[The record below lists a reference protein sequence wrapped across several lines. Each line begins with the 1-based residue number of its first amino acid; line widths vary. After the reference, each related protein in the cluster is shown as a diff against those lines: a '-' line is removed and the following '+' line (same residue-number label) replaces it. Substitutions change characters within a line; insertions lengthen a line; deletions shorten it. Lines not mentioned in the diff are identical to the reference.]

1 MFFISNKIRVKKE
14 NEARLKRIN
23 NFEVRYITTR
33 DPTHYGESIIGKNC
47 VINILNNQFN
57 IVHDKKIEHDNN
69 VIFTHSIESLQAS
82 ELMSQN
88 GIILSYTDDK
98 TGEHIEVIAYYKYH
112 RK

>member
-1 MFFISNKIRVKKE
+1 MFCNSKKIRAKKE
-14 NEARLKRIN
+14 NEERLKRIN

-33 DPTHYGESIIGKNC
+33 DPKQYGESIIGKNC
-47 VINILNNQFN
+47 VIKIINKQFN
-57 IVHDKKIEHDNN
+57 IVHDNNIEHDNN
-69 VIFTHSIESLQAS
+69 VIFTHTIENLQCS

-98 TGEHIEVIAYYKYH
+98 TEEYMEIVVYYKYH

>member
-1 MFFISNKIRVKKE
+1 MFFNSKKIRAKKE
-14 NEARLKRIN
+14 NEARLNRIN

-33 DPTHYGESIIGKNC
+33 DPTQYGESIIGKNC

-57 IVHDKKIEHDNN
+57 IVQDNN
-69 VIFTHSIESLQAS
+69 VIFTHSIESLQCS

-98 TGEHIEVIAYYKYH
+98 TGEYIEVIAYYKYH

>member
-1 MFFISNKIRVKKE
+1 MFFNNKKTRAKKE
-14 NEARLKRIN
+14 NEERLKRIN

-33 DPTHYGESIIGKNC
+33 DPTQYGESIIGKNC

-57 IVHDKKIEHDNN
+57 IVHDNNIEYDNN
-69 VIFTHSIESLQAS
+69 VIFTHSMKGLQAS

-98 TGEHIEVIAYYKYH
+98 TGEYIEVIAYYKYH

>member
-1 MFFISNKIRVKKE
+1 MFFNSKKTKAKKE

-23 NFEVRYITTR
+23 NFEVRYVTTR
-33 DPTHYGESIIGKNC
+33 DPNQYGESIIGKGC
-47 VINILNNQFN
+47 VINILNNQF
-57 IVHDKKIEHDNN
+57 IIQSDSN
-69 VIFTHSIESLQAS
+69 VIFTHSIESLQCS

-98 TGEHIEVIAYYKYH
+98 TGEYVEVIAYYKYH

>member
-1 MFFISNKIRVKKE
+1 MFFNSKKTKAKKE

-23 NFEVRYITTR
+23 NFEVRYVTTR
-33 DPTHYGESIIGKNC
+33 DPNQYGESIIGKNC
-47 VINILNNQFN
+47 VINILNNQF
-57 IVHDKKIEHDNN
+57 IIQSDNN
-69 VIFTHSIESLQAS
+69 IIFTHCIESLQCS

-98 TGEHIEVIAYYKYH
+98 TGEYVEIIAYYKYY